1 MKEFFVKMREA
12 DIRNIIAVIT
22 SLGSFA
28 MLYFLIAKGIP
39 SENHDIV
46 VGAVGYILGGANGA
60 VYAYLFSASRS
71 DKKTVDPGGI
81 KNP

>member
-39 SENHDIV
+39 AENHDII

-71 DKKTVDPGGI
+71 DKKSPPSPPQVP
-81 KNP
+81 